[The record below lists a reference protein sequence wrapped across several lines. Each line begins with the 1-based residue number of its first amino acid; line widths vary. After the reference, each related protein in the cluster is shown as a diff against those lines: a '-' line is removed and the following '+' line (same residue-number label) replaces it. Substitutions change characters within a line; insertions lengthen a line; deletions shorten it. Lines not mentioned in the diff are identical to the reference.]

1 MLAIF
6 SSLGTCVSK
15 ISEVLQ
21 AKSQW
26 LKKSFSFTVRVC
38 HFHSHCI
45 VQRKSQSHINL
56 PKRWKAHIPVCI
68 NRERVLGN
76 NSDSD
81 HDNKLFPLD
90 FYLQPCFLLCVS
102 SLKCSWYQRFI
113 ICGTRAEFPCK
124 QVIPASILFVSS
136 LFWCWASLWFHGW
149 LFTLH
154 FPIFRM
160 KEIQENATPC
170 SPANGSASLSS
181 FVRINSSPLGPAH
194 FLLLT
199 CFLITQSLRP
209 SKSKITKTDI
219 NPSTIYSVQ
228 H

>member
-1 MLAIF
+1 MNLH
-6 SSLGTCVSK
+6 
-15 ISEVLQ
+15 LQ
-21 AKSQW
+21 SKSQW
-26 LKKSFSFTVRVC
+26 LKKSFSFTVHIC
-38 HFHSHCI
+38 HFHSHYI

-56 PKRWKAHIPVCI
+56 PKRWKAHTPVCI
-68 NRERVLGN
+68 NRERVLVN

-81 HDNKLFPLD
+81 HDNKLFPLE

-154 FPIFRM
+154 FPILRM

-170 SPANGSASLSS
+170 SPANGSASLS
-181 FVRINSSPLGPAH
+181 FVRINSSPLGPAI
-194 FLLLT
+194 L
-199 CFLITQSLRP
+199 
-209 SKSKITKTDI
+209 
-219 NPSTIYSVQ
+219 PSTHLLSYHPEFKVIKEQNNQNRYYSI
-228 H
+228 HYLFWFNIN

>member
-90 FYLQPCFLLCVS
+90 FYLQPWFLLCVS